1 MAPRSKEEVVKT
13 RIVVG
18 VWLVLG
24 SACAFAAGPVNM
36 MSNDLMVLAA
46 GRGAGAMGSFWT
58 TDLWIRCPGLGDVT
72 LEFHALDS
80 ASAAPTATATVHMT
94 EPVAFLP
101 DVLDTAFGMS
111 SGFGNIRIRTT
122 TPGSATIRLSS
133 PGSGGAYGFAFMA
146 MPASMGMGSHSS
158 MMGDDFDAAR
168 MYVQGLRP
176 QPQAR
181 VNVMVMNTGS
191 TPIQGSVDVLDA
203 DGAAPATGP
212 ISMRFSIQPYSGHQ
226 FNDVLAQVHSRFSDD
241 MGLQMR
247 IRLDDGTPGSMM
259 SLASVTDNA
268 TNDGY
273 VIMGSMMDASGMGS
287 MMGR

>member
-1 MAPRSKEEVVKT
+1 MGSRVVA
-13 RIVVG
+13 G
-18 VWLVLG
+18 LLLALG

-36 MSNDLMVLAA
+36 VSNDLMVLAA

-80 ASAAPTATATVHMT
+80 PSAAPTATATVHMT
-94 EPVAFLP
+94 EPIAFLP
-101 DVLDTAFGMS
+101 DVLQSAFGMT
-111 SGFGNIRIRTT
+111 SGFGNIRIRSANPT
-122 TPGSATIRLSS
+122 SATIRLSS
-133 PGSGGAYGFAFMA
+133 PGGGGSYGFAFMA
-146 MPASMGMGSHSS
+146 MPASMSMGSHSS

-168 MYVQGLRP
+168 MYVQGLLP

-203 DGAAPATGP
+203 NGGDPATGP
-212 ISMRFSIQPYSGHQ
+212 VSMRFSIQPYSGHQ
-226 FNDVLAQVHSRFSDD
+226 FNDVLANVHSRFAGD

-247 IRLDDGTPGSMM
+247 IRLDDATSGNMM

-273 VIMGSMMDASGMGS
+273 VVMGSMMDAAGMGS